1 MRTLSLP
8 GGVGP
13 SLLAL
18 APHLGLLVA
27 HSPDDLALHSF
38 TINGRRAVSA
48 EGSERLSSMAVSPDG
63 RFLLTGGAKGLVTL
77 RWLHSLQVDVTPCLL
92 LAPMRSL
99 QRSVSSTSSVTSSAD
114 LPD

>member
-8 GGVGP
+8 GGVAP
-13 SLLAL
+13 SLLAI

-38 TINGRRAVSA
+38 TINGRLAVSA
-48 EGSERLSSMAVSPDG
+48 EGSERLSSLAVSPDG

-77 RWLHSLQVDVTPCLL
+77 RWLHSLQVSVTPCLL
-92 LAPMRSL
+92 LGPT
-99 QRSVSSTSSVTSSAD
+99 RSVQQCFLRRVSQQSC
-114 LPD
+114 